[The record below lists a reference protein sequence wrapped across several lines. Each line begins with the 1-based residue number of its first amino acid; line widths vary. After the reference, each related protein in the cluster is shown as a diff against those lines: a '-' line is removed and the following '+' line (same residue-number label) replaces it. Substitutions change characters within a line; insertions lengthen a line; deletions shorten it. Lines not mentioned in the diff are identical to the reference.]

1 MPTYDYKIE
10 QLEKDAARWR
20 WLTND
25 CDGDAQDDFTRWL
38 AGTVA
43 SKADI
48 DAKIDEA
55 MAAPNVK
62 VTGLAPGKDNK

>member
-20 WLTND
+20 WLTAD

-43 SKADI
+43 SKEDI

-55 MAAPNVK
+55 MTVPN
-62 VTGLAPGKDNK
+62 A